1 MTRKILVILTK
12 LAINALALL
21 VVDYLFDGIRLE
33 DLQTMIVAAVVLALV
48 NSFLRPFI
56 IILTLPIN
64 VLSLG
69 LLTLVIN
76 ALMLMLVAWLVPTF
90 HVDGFWTAMF
100 AAIVMS
106 LVSFLLNWF
115 LQPRGTRGRVE
126 INVRRHPRDNR
137 PQLR

>member
-1 MTRKILVILTK
+1 MTRKIVVILTR
-12 LAINALALL
+12 LAMNALALL
-21 VVDYLFDGIRLE
+21 VVDYLFEGIYLE
-33 DLQTMIVAAVVLALV
+33 TTQTTIVAAVVLALV
-48 NSFLRPFI
+48 NSLLRPLV

-76 ALMLMLVAWLVPTF
+76 GMMLMVVAWLVPTF
-90 HVDGFWTAMF
+90 RVDGFWTAVF

-115 LQPRGTRGRVE
+115 LKPRHERGRV
-126 INVRRHPRDNR
+126 
-137 PQLR
+137 QLRVEQHRW

>member
-1 MTRKILVILTK
+1 MPADMTRKILVILTK

-21 VVDYLFDGIRLE
+21 VVDYLFDGIHLE
-33 DLQTMIVAAVVLALV
+33 TTKTMIVAAVVLALV
-48 NSFLRPFI
+48 NSLLRPLV

-90 HVDGFWTAMF
+90 RVDGFWTAVF

-115 LQPRGTRGRVE
+115 LKPRRERGRVHVHVE
-126 INVRRHPRDNR
+126 RHRW
-137 PQLR
+137 

>member
-90 HVDGFWTAMF
+90 HVDGVLDRHVCRDRDEPGQFSPELVP
-100 AAIVMS
+100 AAAWHS
-106 LVSFLLNWF
+106 W
-115 LQPRGTRGRVE
+115 PGR
-126 INVRRHPRDNR
+126 DQR
-137 PQLR
+137 PASSAR